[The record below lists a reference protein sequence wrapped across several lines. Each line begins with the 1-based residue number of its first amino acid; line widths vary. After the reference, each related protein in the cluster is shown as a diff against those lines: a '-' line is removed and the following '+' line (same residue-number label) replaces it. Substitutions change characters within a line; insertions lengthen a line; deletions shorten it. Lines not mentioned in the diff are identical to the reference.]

1 MSEDLWILVAFAS
14 FFALWLPV
22 GALTARFMWIIDLPE
37 ISREFATVVLYAG
50 WISLL
55 LLVIIGVM
63 YVVGAVWQGIWDLLH
78 WIAGANK

>member
-1 MSEDLWILVAFAS
+1 
-14 FFALWLPV
+14 
-22 GALTARFMWIIDLPE
+22 MWIIDLPE